1 MAINNE
7 EIKEEIKDSNCEEQ
21 CVSEDCANNDD
32 NKENVENVEEVENKE
47 NSENIED
54 KSEEESKA
62 KEEDYKLKYT
72 KEVENSKKL
81 SREVEALRDKL
92 TRLDKE
98 YENHRNRSAKEKEE
112 IYDNAVVDTLK
123 EVVPAIDNLER
134 AVSAVGD
141 EGALRTGVEMTL
153 KSLLDSLAKLGV
165 EEIPTNEGFDPNV
178 HQAIMHVHDDSY
190 GENEVVEVFQ
200 KGYKKESKVLRY
212 SMVKVAN

>member
-1 MAINNE
+1 MKEEMKDSSCAEESINE
-7 EIKEEIKDSNCEEQ
+7 ECTNNCEENIE
-21 CVSEDCANNDD
+21 SD
-32 NKENVENVEEVENKE
+32 NVENN
-47 NSENIED
+47 
-54 KSEEESKA
+54 SEEESKVIN
-62 KEEDYKLKYT
+62 EEDYYKVKYT
-72 KEVENSKKL
+72 KEAENSKKL
-81 SREVEALRDKL
+81 SKEVEALRDKL
-92 TRLDKE
+92 MRLDKE

-123 EVVPAIDNLER
+123 EIVPAIDNLER

-141 EGALRTGVEMTL
+141 ESSLRTGVEMTL

-165 EEIPTNEGFDPNV
+165 EEISTEEGFDPNV
-178 HQAIMHVHDDSY
+178 HQAIMHIQDDSF

>member
-1 MAINNE
+1 MTISNE
-7 EIKEEIKDSNCEEQ
+7 EIKEEIKDTNCEEQ
-21 CVSEDCANNDD
+21 CVSEDCTDNSED
-32 NKENVENVEEVENKE
+32 NKDNVENAENV
-47 NSENIED
+47 ED
-54 KSEEESKA
+54 KSEEESNENNE
-62 KEEDYKLKYT
+62 EEDYKLKYT

-92 TRLDKE
+92 MRLDKE

-123 EVVPAIDNLER
+123 EIVPAIDNLER

-141 EGALRTGVEMTL
+141 ESALRTGVEMTL

-165 EEIPTNEGFDPNV
+165 EEISTEDGFDPNL
-178 HQAIMHVHDDSY
+178 HQAIMHVQDDSF
-190 GENEVVEVFQ
+190 GEKEVVEVFQ

>member
-1 MAINNE
+1 MTTNNE
-7 EIKEEIKDSNCEEQ
+7 EIKEDIKDSSCEEQ
-21 CVSEDCANNDD
+21 CISEDCAD
-32 NKENVENVEEVENKE
+32 NCEDKEKNVENK
-47 NSENIED
+47 NIEEP
-54 KSEEESKA
+54 KEEIKEETE
-62 KEEDYKLKYT
+62 EEDYKAKYT
-72 KEVENSKKL
+72 KEVENSKRL
-81 SREVEALRDKL
+81 SKEVEALRDKL
-92 TRLDKE
+92 MRLDKE

-123 EVVPAIDNLER
+123 EIVPAIDNLER

>member
-1 MAINNE
+1 MTTNNE
-7 EIKEEIKDSNCEEQ
+7 EMKEEMKDSSCAEESINEECTNNCEENIE
-21 CVSEDCANNDD
+21 SD
-32 NKENVENVEEVENKE
+32 NVENN
-47 NSENIED
+47 
-54 KSEEESKA
+54 SEEESKVIN
-62 KEEDYKLKYT
+62 EEDYYKVKYT
-72 KEVENSKKL
+72 KEAENSKKL
-81 SREVEALRDKL
+81 SKEVEALRDKL
-92 TRLDKE
+92 MRLDKE

-123 EVVPAIDNLER
+123 EIVPAIDNLER

-141 EGALRTGVEMTL
+141 ESSLRTGVEMTL

-165 EEIPTNEGFDPNV
+165 EEISTEEGFDPNV
-178 HQAIMHVHDDSY
+178 HQAIMHIQDDSF

>member
-1 MAINNE
+1 MAISNE
-7 EIKEEIKDSNCEEQ
+7 EIKEEIKDSSCEEQ
-21 CVSEDCANNDD
+21 CVSEDCTDNNEDSED
-32 NKENVENVEEVENKE
+32 NVENKENVEE
-47 NSENIED
+47 
-54 KSEEESKA
+54 KSEEESNA
-62 KEEDYKLKYT
+62 NNEEEDYKVKYT

-92 TRLDKE
+92 MRLDKE

-123 EVVPAIDNLER
+123 EIVPAIDNLER
-134 AVSAVGD
+134 AVCAVGD

-178 HQAIMHVHDDSY
+178 HQAIMHVQDDAF